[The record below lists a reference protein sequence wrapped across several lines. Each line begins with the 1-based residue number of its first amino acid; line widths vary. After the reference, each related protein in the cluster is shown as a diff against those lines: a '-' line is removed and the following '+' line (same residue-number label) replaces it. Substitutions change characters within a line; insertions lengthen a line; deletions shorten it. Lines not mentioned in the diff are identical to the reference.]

1 MVVLSVRPD
10 DPAVSVVRQER
21 AAFNG
26 VLDIGNVR
34 QLVWRRPH
42 IDGNCQPDRLA
53 QHEQGEKAGPIGRP
67 SGLPARGCVA
77 REQSAVGHAEV
88 TLRCMAVT
96 LMRRTD
102 ALIFLMV
109 LSLALRSEER
119 RVGKE
124 CVSTGRIGWSAYH
137 EKK

>member
-1 MVVLSVRPD
+1 MIRRPPRSTRTD
-10 DPAVSVVRQER
+10 TLFPYTTLFRS
-21 AAFNG
+21 NG

-34 QLVWRRPH
+34 HLVWRRPH

-102 ALIFLMV
+102 ALIFLMENG
-109 LSLALRSEER
+109 SGWCRER
-119 RVGKE
+119 V
-124 CVSTGRIGWSAYH
+124 CQ
-137 EKK
+137 

>member
-1 MVVLSVRPD
+1 MRISDWSSDVCSSDL
-10 DPAVSVVRQER
+10 
-21 AAFNG
+21 
-26 VLDIGNVR
+26 
-34 QLVWRRPH
+34 
-42 IDGNCQPDRLA
+42 PDRLA

-109 LSLALRSEER
+109 LSLALARGIDIGAEEHR
-119 RVGKE
+119 FLHVLVDPFQQLAIGCDQVCKDRK
-124 CVSTGRIGWSAYH
+124 STRLNSSH
-137 EKK
+137 

>member
-1 MVVLSVRPD
+1 M
-10 DPAVSVVRQER
+10 
-21 AAFNG
+21 
-26 VLDIGNVR
+26 
-34 QLVWRRPH
+34 
-42 IDGNCQPDRLA
+42 DGNCQPDLLA

-109 LSLALRSEER
+109 LSLALARGIDIGAEEHRFLHVLVDPFQQRSEEHTS
-119 RVGKE
+119 E
-124 CVSTGRIGWSAYH
+124 LQSLMRISYAVFCL
-137 EKK
+137 KK